1 MTFTLHD
8 LLYLGLLTLVVSVTM
23 LGFSS
28 RVGRL
33 ESKISRVE
41 RGLTLLME
49 NANLEMP
56 SLLSERVKQ
65 IAKNPKRKIE
75 AIRAYREETGAGL
88 KEAKEAVEE
97 FMSRDR

>member
-33 ESKISRVE
+33 ESKIGRVE

-49 NANLEMP
+49 SANIEMP

>member
-33 ESKISRVE
+33 ESKIGRVE

-49 NANLEMP
+49 SANLEMP
-56 SLLSERVKQ
+56 SLLSERIKQ
-65 IAKNPKRKIE
+65 IARDPKRKIE

-97 FMSRDR
+97 FMLRDR